1 MFQVKI
7 ENAEEI
13 LEEIE
18 KVREELRE
26 LSRRIYSLRSFD
38 IEARE
43 KPANTQSASQNTTD

>member
-1 MFQVKI
+1 MFQVRI

-38 IEARE
+38 IAARE
-43 KPANTQSASQNTTD
+43 KPANTQSASPEITC